1 MAMDFDWK
9 RFWCPRD
16 KGYELSDRG
25 FLSDPEGEWGKYS
38 NPDLVTFEHL
48 AELPCAVM
56 LGEPGIG
63 KSWTLRH
70 ESAGVERSLTT
81 GAKSMSCD
89 LRSFSTD
96 GRLMAKLF
104 DSEIFESWRNG
115 DWLLHVFLDSL
126 DECLLRVDNV
136 ASILADELPKQPVGR
151 LRFRIACRTAS
162 WPAVLEKALEE
173 SFGDCNAHELV
184 PLRRIDVQ
192 RAAEQSGIADPD
204 AFLSRIADLEISS
217 LAIKP
222 VTLKFLI
229 STYLRD
235 GDLPKDHL
243 ELYEKGCRIL
253 VEEGSDSRRSAGR
266 MGLLNSEERLAVASR
281 IAAVTQLCNRF
292 AVYTGREAD
301 GVPPE
306 DVRLD
311 DLSGGVEPAG
321 GPVHISAAAL
331 REVLDTGLF
340 SSRGV
345 DRFGWAHQT
354 YAEFLAARY
363 SKRRQMPIEQVRSLI
378 FHPSE
383 QGRRLIPQLHE
394 VAAWMSAMNAEILK
408 AVAGS
413 DPEALLGAAAASL
426 SDEDRRLIVD
436 SLLQQASEGRTLHL
450 RWGLFWLY
458 RKLRHQQLPGQ
469 LRPYLRDAT
478 HPIGARHVAVDI
490 ARACKVQEVGSEL
503 ADIALDLSADPGLRN
518 SAAAAVAEVGSR
530 EVRARLRPLAF
541 GETGDDPQDEL
552 KGSGLRAIW
561 PELLTAEELFPLLT
575 PPSQGLSGTYSRF
588 LYEHAIPN
596 AAVRDLPA
604 ALEWFSQRGSRQNLI
619 GAIDRMMDQIFRFA
633 WDNLSEAGV
642 ASGLA
647 AAVLSRLPLYDVVLS
662 SDDSHEFAKEI
673 QRDHERRRTLLKALL
688 PHLSLNGATA
698 LTMLRVPLV
707 GPSDAGWLIDRILSG
722 EAQES
727 APVEARLVRLHFD
740 WENRELAE
748 KLWSACQISAILN
761 AECGPLFVW
770 DLHSTETDTIR
781 EQLRQEKEWKTPKL
795 LAPSPSE
802 RIEHDLQ
809 KIELG
814 DMAYWVQLTR
824 DLTLEPTSRHY
835 ADDAGPDLTSMPGW
849 KAADDG
855 TRKRILDAAVRYLDE
870 GDPNNDE
877 WFHTPNI
884 PYAAIGGFRALALLM
899 ISGDTRLDSLSTK
912 AWTKWVP
919 ILLRSHGERDELKL
933 RPRLLRRAHELVP
946 DEPRKWIL
954 ALVDGENE
962 RGGHLFVTE
971 EVEICWDEQSGAA
984 LLEKSKNPTLRP
996 QILASIL
1003 EWMLKHNFPGARE
1016 SAESRV
1022 EAGLSGT
1029 EVEQGQAAVSAQV
1042 ILRCASD
1049 AGWAKLWP
1057 VIQGNNPLGRAIVES
1072 VTYGDPGGTN
1082 FTAKLSEAELG
1093 EFYLWMVK
1101 NYPLIARKPGF
1112 GAMGPGDTAA
1122 MFRDSLLESLKKRG
1136 TFAACDAIRDV
1147 MRELPQ
1153 YGWMQFHLEEAEH
1166 LARANTWRPV
1176 SIPEFR
1182 ALASDRDKRFVDSGS
1197 QLVETVIES
1206 LNRLHDKLHGDL
1218 PAVRDLWNT
1227 SKEGFSPKDE
1237 QEVADYIVRHLRVDL
1252 QGRGIIVN
1260 REVQIQRGIGDGT
1273 GQRTD
1278 IQVDAVTQAD
1288 GDSNSDQI
1296 CAIIEVKG
1304 NWNTELSS
1312 AMETQLR
1319 NRYLKEGG
1327 CRNGLY
1333 LVAWFSCTK
1342 WSEADSR
1349 KRHLSLRPLREAR
1362 DCFSEQATTLS
1373 AGGFWIR
1380 SYVLDASLS

>member
-1 MAMDFDWK
+1 MAQDFDWK

-25 FLSDPEGEWGKYS
+25 FLPDPQDKWGKYS
-38 NPDLVTFEHL
+38 NPDLVTFERL

-81 GAKSMSCD
+81 GAKSMTRD

-96 GRLMAKLF
+96 GRLMAELF
-104 DSEIFESWRNG
+104 DSEIFESWRKG

-126 DECLLRVDNV
+126 DECLLRIDNV
-136 ASILADELPKQPVGR
+136 ASILADELRKQPVDR
-151 LRFRIACRTAS
+151 LRLRIACRTAS
-162 WPAVLEKALEE
+162 WPGVLEKALEGL
-173 SFGDCNAHELV
+173 FGDCKAHELV

-204 AFLSRIADLEISS
+204 AFLSRIDDLEISS

-229 STYLRD
+229 STYIRD

-253 VEEGSDSRRSAGR
+253 IEEGSDSRRSAGR
-266 MGLLNSEERLAVASR
+266 TGRLNPEERLAVASR
-281 IAAVTQLCNRF
+281 IAAVTQLCSRF

-311 DLSGGVEPAG
+311 DLSGGVERAADQ
-321 GPVHISAAAL
+321 VNVSAEAL

-340 SSRGV
+340 SSRGL

-363 SKRRQMPIEQVRSLI
+363 CKRRQMPIEQIRPLI
-378 FHPSE
+378 FHRSD

-394 VAAWMSAMNAEILK
+394 VAAWMSAMDAEILE

-436 SLLQQASEGRTLHL
+436 SLLQQASGGRTLHL

-458 RKLRHQQLPGQ
+458 RKLRHPQLRDQ
-469 LRPYLRDAT
+469 LRPYLCDAT
-478 HPIGARHVAVDI
+478 RPLGARHVAVDI
-490 ARACKVQEVGSEL
+490 ARACKVPEVGPEL
-503 ADIALDLSADPGLRN
+503 VDIALDLSADPGLRN
-518 SAAAAVAEVGSR
+518 SAAATAAEVGSK

-541 GETGDDPQDEL
+541 GEAGEDPQDEL

-575 PPSQGLSGTYSRF
+575 PPPQGLSGNYSRF

-604 ALEWFSQRGSRQNLI
+604 ALEWFSQRGNRQHLI
-619 GAIDRMMDQIFRFA
+619 GPIDRVMDQIFRFA
-633 WDNLSEAGV
+633 WDNISEAGV

-647 AAVLSRLPLYDVVLS
+647 AAVLSRLPLYDVILS

-673 QRDHERRRTLLKALL
+673 QQNHERRQTLLKALL
-688 PHLSLNGATA
+688 PQLSLNGAPA
-698 LTMLRVPLV
+698 LWMLRVPLV
-707 GPSDAGWLIDRILSG
+707 AASDVGWLIDRVLSG
-722 EAQES
+722 EAKES

-748 KLWSACQISAILN
+748 KLWSACQISGVLSE
-761 AECGPLFVW
+761 ECGPLFVC
-770 DLHSTETDTIR
+770 DLNSQEADAIR
-781 EQLRQEKEWKTPKL
+781 DQRKQEKEWKTPKL
-795 LAPSPSE
+795 LTPPPSE

-809 KIELG
+809 KVELG
-814 DMAYWVQLTR
+814 DMAYWVQLTL
-824 DLTLEPTSRHY
+824 DLTLEPTSSHY

-855 TRKRILDAAVRYLDE
+855 TRKRILDAGVRYLNDS
-870 GDPNNDE
+870 DPKNDE
-877 WFHTPNI
+877 WFHTPSI
-884 PYAAIGGFRALALLM
+884 PYSAIGGFRALAQLM
-899 ISGDTRLDSLSTK
+899 ITGDARLDSLSGK
-912 AWTKWVP
+912 VWAKWVP
-919 ILLRSHGERDELKL
+919 ILLRTHGEGDELKL

-954 ALVDGENE
+954 ALVDGENS
-962 RGGHLFVTE
+962 RDGHVFVGD
-971 EVEICWDEQSGAA
+971 EVETCWDERLGAA
-984 LLEKSKNPTLRP
+984 LLEKSKTPALRP
-996 QILASIL
+996 QILAVIL
-1003 EWMLKHNFPGARE
+1003 EWMFQRSFPGARE
-1016 SAESRV
+1016 SAESRI

-1029 EVEQGQAAVSAQV
+1029 ELEQSQAAVSAQV
-1042 ILRCASD
+1042 MLRCTPD

-1057 VIQGNNPLGRAIVES
+1057 VIKGNNPLGRAIVES
-1072 VTYGDPGGTN
+1072 VTYGHPGGTN

-1093 EFYLWMVK
+1093 EFYLWMVE
-1101 NYPLIARKPGF
+1101 NYPLIGRKPGF

-1122 MFRDSLLESLKKRG
+1122 MFRDGLLETLKKRG
-1136 TFAACDAIRDV
+1136 TFAACDAIRGV
-1147 MRELPQ
+1147 MGKLPQ
-1153 YGWMQFHLEEAEH
+1153 YGWMQLYLEEAEG
-1166 LARANTWRPV
+1166 LARANTWNPV
-1176 SIPEFR
+1176 SIPEFL

-1197 QLVETVIES
+1197 QLIETVMES
-1206 LNRLHDKLHGDL
+1206 LDRLNVRLHDEL
-1218 PAVRDLWNT
+1218 PAVRDIWNT
-1227 SKEGFSPKDE
+1227 HKEEFSPKNE
-1237 QEVADYIVRHLRVDL
+1237 EEVADYIVRHLRADL
-1252 QGRGIIVN
+1252 RGRGIIVN
-1260 REVQIQRGIGDGT
+1260 REVQIRKGIGGGT

-1278 IQVDAVTQAD
+1278 IHVDAVAPEE
-1288 GDSNSDQI
+1288 GNGNSDQV
-1296 CAIIEVKG
+1296 CAILEVKG
-1304 NWNTELSS
+1304 NWNAELSS

-1319 NRYLKEGG
+1319 DRYLKQFR
-1327 CRNGLY
+1327 CVTGLY

-1342 WSEADSR
+1342 WSDADSR
-1349 KRHLSLRPLREAR
+1349 KQHLSPMSLPDAR
-1362 DCFSEQATTLS
+1362 DYFSQQATALS
-1373 AGGFWIR
+1373 TGGFWVR